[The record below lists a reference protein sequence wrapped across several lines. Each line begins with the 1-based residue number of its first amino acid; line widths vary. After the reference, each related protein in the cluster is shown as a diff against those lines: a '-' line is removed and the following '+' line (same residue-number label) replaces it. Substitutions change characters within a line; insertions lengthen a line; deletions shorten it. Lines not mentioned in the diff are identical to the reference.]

1 MGIQNKPSLA
11 RKRLSTLAVTT
22 TLAAVGVG
30 VIGTGAANAATTSGI
45 AHSQEGTDPAV
56 TSPHT
61 PVIAS
66 ATSGTTADDYL
77 KATVDLTGTK
87 FDMTKMPAGGTAI
100 ATITWKDGGTPQNV
114 LIGTAGTPVEPLQ
127 HFTYDKAGTYNIT
140 LTLDDGTAADQ
151 VSVSK
156 QIVITAPPVTVK
168 APTLAAAVSSKTVA
182 YGGSVS
188 VDLKGSSV
196 DSSTDASAAKTTI
209 SWGDKTDH
217 SDDSVITGD
226 PSKILST
233 DAKLTHAYAAAG
245 TYHLT
250 VDLVDS
256 KGNKATQVAYD
267 ITVNAK
273 GAVQVL
279 RAAGATRYE
288 TGLIISQHAWADN
301 GKAAT
306 DTLHRQQAKAVVLAT
321 GNAFPDALAGVP
333 LAKKAN
339 GPLLLTDGKAAT
351 LDPDVLTEIK
361 RVLPK
366 DQTKIYILGGEAAI
380 SAGIE
385 KQLNDL
391 GYTVDRLAGATR
403 YDTALKIAQDG
414 MGNPSHIIVARGDQG
429 KNNDGFADA
438 LAAGPYAA
446 NVFGGGDSAVVL
458 TNADTM
464 DPNTKA
470 YVQSK
475 LHVGSMNVAAIGGP
489 AVAAVNGIPGAGGLF
504 APAAGATRYETAAMV
519 AKAFLPGGAADKVG
533 IATGLKF
540 PDALTGGAY
549 MASVGG
555 PLLLTD
561 PSALPDATAGALG
574 LVKTT
579 APEVDIFG
587 GTAAVSADVATSIAK
602 LFGVSTIGK
611 F

>member
-30 VIGTGAANAATTSGI
+30 VIGTGAANAATTSGV
-45 AHSQEGTDPAV
+45 AQTQDSGTPTT

-77 KATVDLTGTK
+77 NATVDLTGTK
-87 FDMTKMPAGGTAI
+87 FDMTKMPSGGTAI

-114 LIGTAGTPVEPLQ
+114 LIGTGGTPVEPIQ

-140 LTLDDGTAADQ
+140 LTLTDGDDADQ
-151 VSVSK
+151 VSTSK
-156 QIVITAPPVTVK
+156 SITIVAPPVTVK

-182 YGGSVS
+182 YGGSVT

-196 DSSTDASAAKTTI
+196 DPTTDPTKATTTI
-209 SWGDKTDH
+209 SWGDKTA
-217 SDDSVITGD
+217 DSVITGD

-279 RAAGATRYE
+279 RAAGATRYD

-333 LAKKAN
+333 LAKKAQ

-351 LDPDVLTEIK
+351 LNPDVLTEIK

-366 DQTKIYILGGEAAI
+366 DQTKIYILGGEAAV

-475 LHVGSMNVAAIGGP
+475 LHVGAMNVAAIGGP

-519 AKAFLPGGAADKVG
+519 AKAFLPSGAADKVG

-587 GTAAVSADVATSIAK
+587 GTAAVSDDVATSIAK
-602 LFGVSTIGK
+602 LFSVTTIGK